1 MSSTDPPQGH
11 DPQDPSVF
19 QAHALGSAAPRF
31 NPPPNRQGSS
41 FLFRM
46 LSWLCVVAGIL
57 AIFFIGS
64 FFFLG
69 ALFSPSYSQS
79 GQIDERY
86 HSLNEWANDDKVAII
101 KITGAIMQGDGG
113 FVKNQIDQIHK
124 DENVKAVVVRIDSP
138 GGTVSAS
145 DYLYHH
151 LSELRLERN
160 LPMVVSMG
168 GMAAS
173 GGYYVAM
180 AVGQEPDV
188 IFAEQTTT
196 TGSIGVIVPHYDLS
210 GLLENWNVKDDSIAS
225 HPRKQMLSMT
235 RTMSEDDRR
244 LLKEYVDES
253 FRRFKEVVQS
263 GRTKFAENLDA
274 LNELATGE
282 IFTAAKAKE
291 KGLVDH
297 LGFIE
302 SAIDRAIELA
312 KLEKD
317 NTKAVYY
324 SQRTS
329 LFDLA
334 MVHTRSQQRSDLDT
348 LIELSIPKA
357 YFLMTSLPPLM
368 TSHVLK

>member
-1 MSSTDPPQGH
+1 MSSTNPPQGH

-57 AIFFIGS
+57 AIFIIGS

-69 ALFSPSYSQS
+69 ALFSPSYFQS

-86 HSLNEWANDDKVAII
+86 HSLNEWANDKVAII

-124 DENVKAVVVRIDSP
+124 DENVKAVVVRINSP

-151 LSELRLERN
+151 LSELRLERK

-168 GMAAS
+168 GIAAS

-180 AVGQEPDV
+180 AVGQKPDV

-210 GLLENWNVKDDSIAS
+210 GLLEDWNVKDDSIAS

-291 KGLVDH
+291 KGLVDR

-312 KLEKD
+312 DDLEKD